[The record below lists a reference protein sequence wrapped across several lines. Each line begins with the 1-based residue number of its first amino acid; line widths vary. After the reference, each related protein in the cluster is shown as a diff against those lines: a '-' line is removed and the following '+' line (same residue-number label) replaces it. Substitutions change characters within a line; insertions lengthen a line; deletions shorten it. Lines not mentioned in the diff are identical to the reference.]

1 MHKFTIKTLSHI
13 AAGCTLGILLAVI
26 FSAVHLTQHSNQLS
40 KSWENF
46 DNQAVQK
53 ISLLTELQSQI
64 GFGGMIHNFK
74 NYVLRK
80 DPELLNEF
88 HTTAKQALSV
98 IKKYRTLTIKTTE
111 TSALKTAE
119 DAIQSYISM
128 ASIAEKMVQN
138 GASSVEIDKAV
149 KINDVPTLIE
159 LSRLKAQILNNQ
171 LYSQQKVEKT
181 IADQRKYI
189 TLTAL
194 IKSCAILF
202 TLCFVFYVC
211 YIRISKPL
219 VQINNAMHAIAQNN
233 LNINV
238 PYKNSNDEIGKIAQS
253 VFVFLSRTRELKI
266 QEAQVQSYVKQL
278 EAKQKVL
285 EEEIK
290 KSNEA
295 TIANQRKSEFLA
307 TMSHEI
313 RTPMNGIIG
322 TAELMRTSPL
332 SPEHEEDVK
341 TIIDSAESLLLLIN
355 EVLDFS
361 KIEAGYIS
369 IEEKEFELENILN
382 DVAQNLAP
390 SVYKKDLEL
399 LFEVDKSLPK
409 TLKGDSLRFKQIL
422 TNYINNAIK
431 FTEQGYIHVNI
442 QKNPNVNPLKG
453 FQAIQIEVTDTG
465 VGIDEQAQKYIFEKF
480 CQADISTTRKY
491 GGTGLGLSICYELAK
506 LMHGTV
512 GVRSKVGKGSTFW
525 CSLILQETQ
534 SNSTEDNRQK
544 ILKNSEHIL
553 IIDPNPQS
561 RKNIAK
567 HFRSLNFKATLTA
580 TTEDA
585 LAILASNPNK
595 FKYIAFSTKVK
606 SKTMRQFPV
615 NAFKIAQSEIKVIA
629 ITPPTSPSDVNDAY
643 HKEKV
648 DLIIQKPLLRHK
660 VKDHLTQ
667 ITDQKTHSN
676 PQIKSLN
683 KFKDLHA
690 LCVEDNPVNLSIITS
705 MLKKMNIQVDQAVNG
720 EEALEIINRNKY
732 KYHIV
737 FMDCQMPIMDGYTA
751 TRKIQTMIKK
761 QKIKGLPV
769 IALTANA
776 MKGDQQ
782 KCLNAG
788 MSDYIAKPI
797 HMEEL
802 VGIIEKWAILETD
815 ENHEKNDMQSN
826 YTQKEN
832 TSKKNGK
839 TIH

>member
-13 AAGCTLGILLAVI
+13 AAGCTLGILLAVV
-26 FSAVHLTQHSNQLS
+26 FSALYLTQQSSQLS

-88 HTTAKQALSV
+88 HITANQALSV

-111 TSALKTAE
+111 ISALKTAE

-128 ASIAEKMVQN
+128 ASIAEKMVKN

-194 IKSCAILF
+194 IKSCTILF

-219 VQINNAMHAIAQNN
+219 VQINNAMHAIAQND

-278 EAKQKVL
+278 ETKQKVL
-285 EEEIK
+285 EEEIQ

-442 QKNPNVNPLKG
+442 HKNPNISPLKG

-491 GGTGLGLSICYELAK
+491 GGTGLGLSICHELAK

-512 GVRSKVGKGSTFW
+512 GVRSKAGKGSTFW
-525 CSLILQETQ
+525 CNLILQEAQ
-534 SNSTEDNRQK
+534 KSSTEDNNQK
-544 ILKNSEHIL
+544 IFKNSEHIL

-561 RKNIAK
+561 RKSIAK
-567 HFRSLNFKATLTA
+567 HFRALNLKTTLT
-580 TTEDA
+580 TSPEDA
-585 LAILASNPNK
+585 LAILTNNPKK

-606 SKTMRQFPV
+606 SKAIRQFPV
-615 NAFKIAQSEIKVIA
+615 NAIKVAQSQIKIIA

-648 DLIIQKPLLRHK
+648 DLIIQKPLLAHK
-660 VKDHLTQ
+660 LKNQLKRMIQHPP
-667 ITDQKTHSN
+667 KTMN
-676 PQIKSLN
+676 QTKELK
-683 KFKDLHA
+683 KFEGVHA
-690 LCVEDNPVNLSIITS
+690 LCAEDNPVNLSIITS
-705 MLKKMNIQVDQAVNG
+705 MLIKMNIQVEQAVNG
-720 EEALEIINRNKY
+720 EEAIEKLQQNKDQY
-732 KYHIV
+732 NIV
-737 FMDCQMPIMDGYTA
+737 FMDCQMPLMDGYTA

-761 QKIKGLPV
+761 QEIKGIPI

-776 MKGDQQ
+776 MKDDQK

-788 MSDYIAKPI
+788 MSDYMTKPI
-797 HMEEL
+797 HIEEL
-802 VGIIEKWAILETD
+802 QDIIEKWAISEKYEKQE
-815 ENHEKNDMQSN
+815 ENDLQPN

-832 TSKKNGK
+832 ISKKNGK